1 MKHNSIISILFS
13 LKEGGS
19 LVVVLCAICLVILL
33 PTADAQQWTQA
44 SGIGNSFI
52 GSLAVFGNNMIAG
65 VGSQEPDSIFTST
78 DHGKSWSFVLG
89 DTVPLVITSMAAA
102 GTDLVVGSNSPGGSY
117 FSTDAGHTWEMNI
130 NDFPNPILSRF
141 SIGVLTA
148 IGDTIFA
155 ATGSGVFQQVGPGAD
170 WMPDTIGEVPDG
182 DFSPA
187 SVVSLLV
194 SGSNFFAGTRDGGA
208 YRSTNEGGSWSP
220 IDSGLPTSYFDGT
233 TVAKFAIKGSTL
245 FAIIPDTDLI
255 HSEVYYTT
263 NEGQSWSKAN
273 DQPQNWNN
281 VLGFVSNGQNL
292 FVAADSSVYVSSDN
306 GVNWAPNNDGF
317 PPSNGDAGYII
328 SMDTSGPN
336 LVVGTYANGVWVRKL
351 SDFPVS
357 SVSNTANAA
366 LSPVLSLTF
375 SENPASNAGTKIVF
389 TLPAGG
395 IAQVMILD
403 ELGRTVRVLQNGMAL
418 SGQNEL
424 TLDPLAFESGTYFV
438 RLAADGMAATQKLV
452 ISR

>member
-1 MKHNSIISILFS
+1 MRHNSIVSILLF

-19 LVVVLCAICLVILL
+19 LVIVLCAICLVIFL
-33 PTADAQQWTQA
+33 PTAGAQQWTQA

-102 GTDLVVGSNSPGGSY
+102 GTDLVVGSNSSGGSY

-141 SIGVLTA
+141 SIGVLTT

-263 NEGQSWSKAN
+263 NEGQSWIKAN
-273 DQPQNWNN
+273 DQAQNWNN

-351 SDFPVS
+351 SDFAPSLVTLPN
-357 SVSNTANAA
+357 VNAGFD
-366 LSPVLSLTF
+366 LTVIG
-375 SENPASNAGTKIVF
+375 NPASGSVVKITYTMSTAGPV
-389 TLPAGG
+389 
-395 IAQVMILD
+395 QVSILD
-403 ELGRTVRVLQNGMAL
+403 ELGRTIRVFQNGPAL
-418 SGQNEL
+418 PGENVL
-424 TLDPLAFESGTYFV
+424 TLDPLAFEPGTYFV
-438 RLAADGMAATQKLV
+438 RLTADGTTATQKLV